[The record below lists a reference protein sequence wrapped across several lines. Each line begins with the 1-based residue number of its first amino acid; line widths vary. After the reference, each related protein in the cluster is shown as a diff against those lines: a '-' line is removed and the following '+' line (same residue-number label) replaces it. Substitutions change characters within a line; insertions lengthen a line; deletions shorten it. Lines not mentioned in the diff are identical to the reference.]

1 MKIQSKILVAAL
13 AMTLP
18 ALALAAQPLAVRY
31 DGHDMPMHQTVE
43 VMHTAAGP
51 VQVKTWTWQSP
62 QGHARVVI
70 EQSSGAAAPA
80 WALRQMHTQF
90 APMQR
95 LIDRVDAQMNAQ
107 RNAVVGP
114 MSTLRVLLRQS
125 TPVVRSRLSS
135 PRRLRPRIRRSAGRR
150 KTPARQRHLQRATC
164 QRHDSMKYC
173 A

>member
-80 WALRQMHTQF
+80 WALRQMHAQF
-90 APMQR
+90 VPMQR
-95 LIDRVDAQMNAQ
+95 LIERVDAQMNAQ
-107 RNAVVGP
+107 MNAVFGP
-114 MSTLRVLLRQS
+114 MSTLRVLLPQS
-125 TPVVRSRLSS
+125 PWLMPPVLPTMVLLTPLQ
-135 PRRLRPRIRRSAGRR
+135 
-150 KTPARQRHLQRATC
+150 TPQAQPPQQHPAAPAAHPAQRWQA
-164 QRHDSMKYC
+164 
-173 A
+173 